1 MSRGPG
7 HVARSLKEIFGRSP
21 DGIFTTEALCR
32 RIYRI
37 ARPEKTHRVAVLRA
51 LKGLART
58 SMPTLWR
65 RAAMHQRDDEWY
77 DGRFFPG
84 RRPRGAAP
92 ALEPRPR
99 KY

>member
-7 HVARSLKEIFGRSP
+7 HVARNLKGIFDRSP
-21 DGIFTTEALCR
+21 DGIFTTETLCR
-32 RIYRI
+32 RVYRI
-37 ARPEKTHRVAVLRA
+37 VRPEKRHRVAVLRA
-51 LKGLART
+51 LKSLART

-77 DGRFFPG
+77 DGRSFPG

-99 KY
+99 KD

>member
-7 HVARSLKEIFGRSP
+7 HVARRLKAIFDRSP
-21 DGIFTTEALCR
+21 DGIFTTESLCLR
-32 RIYRI
+32 VYRT
-37 ARPEKTHRVAVLRA
+37 ARAEKKHRVAVLRA
-51 LKGLART
+51 LKTLART

-77 DGRFFPG
+77 DRRTFPG
-84 RRPRGAAP
+84 RRPRGAAS

-99 KY
+99 KG